1 MPSVPLPPQTQKG
14 RSNPIQN
21 THIPPL
27 PVESN
32 PLSNVRHLNHNEQQ
46 NDLPLQTDSSQVTS
60 THEKKQIIIKRKNIS
75 KPQNTNL
82 TNSQE
87 NLKTH
92 TDDLRS
98 PNKEVGSKRQI
109 TSDCSNSTK
118 GKTKK
123 MKISLMG
130 NSPNERVGLQQIDLF
145 APKAK
150 SLVEKRARSSF
161 TKEGKCEFCNATFVN
176 QKSLKYHLISNH
188 YMSKTIKRISPD
200 SPYNCPQCNEK
211 FEPPDTARQFTKHYY
226 HCHFDNHT
234 KKDQSISGNETPSSI
249 PKSSNSSNKNYSNDH
264 QCKAELSKKHNIQ
277 ISTAQDTMESPSDS
291 SGADSEVLP
300 PSRTRRTIH
309 TPTSHLKTITNH
321 VSDSDRTHVSSARQR
336 MRDNWQKTSIDCQ
349 NYEIESLHKRIQE
362 METSHSQQM
371 REKAEGFEK
380 WIMQKES
387 SLESEKNARKDVEQS
402 LEESQVNIVGL
413 KKQLEQQQL
422 SYKNLEVMLAEKH
435 AANHQLSQE
444 KKDMEKSLAK
454 TKEELDDSN
463 QILLT
468 RNEEIQNIQKKV
480 IDQINQMSDMESSMS
495 AKDDEIKDL
504 NKNKDWLKN
513 DYEKK
518 LTRIQKQLD
527 FSKNKIS
534 KLTEE
539 KRMKVKEIK
548 EANLEIKRKDER
560 IINLTK
566 ENNEFVLEI
575 TKQKSMVD
583 QPAHALEKIS
593 LKGEMISSSSHGD
606 ESNVNSKQCEEHEKE
621 KKSLLDH
628 LERLQKLMEGHIT
641 VIEDKNKTIAE
652 LNSKCED
659 SENNLD
665 QALQKLNEL
674 KDSDKQKKDA
684 QKQLKQLQTTLKEW
698 ESRQYT
704 NLNLI
709 SGLQEKNEQLKMQI
723 KDYEENNT
731 GSEEKMYDHV
741 SKAKKLEIECKNIR
755 EKSEQSEKSLAETES
770 RLKVR
775 DGEVVDLKFQIE
787 KLEAKILDL
796 ERALRRVPNMPQ
808 AEVQQ
813 LLLEIE
819 NKDGEVKHLRK
830 ALDNLK
836 YQAKLASDCHNEELD
851 ESKKTS
857 HQFEMKYSKASQKVE
872 EFRKILHDA
881 EKSILYKDNQLS
893 CYKHVVNEENV
904 NMLKTLIH
912 ESRTHHQIERAT
924 KVIQDLSDALTN
936 VNSGVCYNLNEQ
948 SYLVKSEPID
958 EGEELSNSCHVSTH
972 NVTNKNLPSEK
983 ASQSPI
989 KPVSSVNTE
998 KQIILNV
1005 PTITDMVVSD
1015 SFTSPEFK
1023 YSAPRVK
1030 AHELA
1035 TVKQEQEAE
1044 KHTTSSSSQDFNNAI
1059 ITKCGVGQVSMKMTS
1074 HLNLSTAPSYTAS
1087 TNSKESS
1094 SLANAIQDIKYS
1106 VPQTSVQ
1113 TTHSHSLQGLSKSPL
1128 LSTQQPL
1135 PSQNSTV
1142 TQHDELNE
1150 NYLVVAASSANA
1162 TDSEESDTCLDDFF
1176 PQTDPLSG
1184 LSFAP
1189 KLEEKLPLVPKS
1201 MQYSK
1206 TKPSTSITDFRKT
1219 SRTQLED
1226 FTGKYAADEEE
1237 SYACGICNHHDP
1249 PPEISNNQSVT
1260 RYTTEWVGCDCE
1272 RWFHKPC
1279 TKMKKFMKSFSCK
1292 SVKMKCLPKANSASP
1307 SSANQ
1312 IAVGNSKPK

>member
-1 MPSVPLPPQTQKG
+1 MYFNLQTIYLKGTQYSLPKPLLDSVENNTSHPSSLPPVPLPPQTKRG

-21 THIPPL
+21 THIPL
-27 PVESN
+27 LSVESY
-32 PLSNVRHLNHNEQQ
+32 PLSNVRHLNQNEQQ
-46 NDLPLQTDSSQVTS
+46 NDLPLQSDSSQAIS

-82 TNSQE
+82 TDSQEE

-109 TSDCSNSTK
+109 TSDSSNSTK

-123 MKISLMG
+123 MKISFMG
-130 NSPNERVGLQQIDLF
+130 NSPNEPVGLQQIDLF
-145 APKAK
+145 APKNK

-161 TKEGKCEFCNATFVN
+161 TKEGMCEFCKATFVN

-200 SPYNCPQCNEK
+200 SPYNCLQCNEK

-234 KKDQSISGNETPSSI
+234 KKDQSTSGNETPSCI

-264 QCKAELSKKHNIQ
+264 QCKAELSKKRNIQ
-277 ISTAQDTMESPSDS
+277 VSTAQDTMDSPSDS

-309 TPTSHLKTITNH
+309 TPSHSKTITNH

-362 METSHSQQM
+362 MERSHSQQM

-387 SLESEKNARKDVEQS
+387 SLESEKNARKDVEQR
-402 LEESQVNIVGL
+402 LEEAQVNMVGL

-454 TKEELDDSN
+454 TKDELDDSN
-463 QILLT
+463 KILLT
-468 RNEEIQNIQKKV
+468 RNEEIQDIQKKV
-480 IDQINQMSDMESSMS
+480 GDQINQISDMESSMS
-495 AKDDEIKDL
+495 EKDDEIKDL

-518 LTRIQKQLD
+518 LTRTQKQLD

-566 ENNEFVLEI
+566 ENNKFVLEI
-575 TKQKSMVD
+575 TKQKAMVD
-583 QPAHALEKIS
+583 QPAPALEKIS

-674 KDSDKQKKDA
+674 KDSGKQKKDA

-709 SGLQEKNEQLKMQI
+709 SGLQDKNEQLKMQI

-741 SKAKKLEIECKNIR
+741 SKAKKLEIECKNVR
-755 EKSEQSEKSLAETES
+755 EKKEQSEKSLAETES

-775 DGEVVDLKFQIE
+775 DIEVVDLKFQIE
-787 KLEAKILDL
+787 KLEAKVLDL

-836 YQAKLASDCHNEELD
+836 VQAKLASDCRNEELD
-851 ESKKTS
+851 EFKKTS
-857 HQFEMKYSKASQKVE
+857 HQFEMKYSKATQKVE

-893 CYKHVVNEENV
+893 CYKHVVNDENV
-904 NMLKTLIH
+904 NMLKRLIH
-912 ESRTHHQIERAT
+912 ESRTHHQIESAT

-1023 YSAPRVK
+1023 YSVPRVK

-1035 TVKQEQEAE
+1035 TVKQEPNAE
-1044 KHTTSSSSQDFNNAI
+1044 KHTTSSSPQDFKN
-1059 ITKCGVGQVSMKMTS
+1059 V
-1074 HLNLSTAPSYTAS
+1074 
-1087 TNSKESS
+1087 
-1094 SLANAIQDIKYS
+1094 ANAIQDIKYS

-1113 TTHSHSLQGLSKSPL
+1113 TTHSHFLQGLSKSS

-1142 TQHDELNE
+1142 SRHDELNE
-1150 NYLVVAASSANA
+1150 NYIVDVASSANA

-1189 KLEEKLPLVPKS
+1189 KPEERLPLLPKS
-1201 MQYSK
+1201 MQYIK

-1219 SRTQLED
+1219 SKTQLED

-1249 PPEISNNQSVT
+1249 PPDISNNQSVT

-1312 IAVGNSKPK
+1312 ITVGNFKVK